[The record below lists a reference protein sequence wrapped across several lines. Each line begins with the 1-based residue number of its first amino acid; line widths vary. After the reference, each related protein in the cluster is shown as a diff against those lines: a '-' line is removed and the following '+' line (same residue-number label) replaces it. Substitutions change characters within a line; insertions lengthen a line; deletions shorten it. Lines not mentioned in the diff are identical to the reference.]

1 MKSNSDDM
9 LDHLLCSDHAKIRL
23 VLYCVRCEKPICI
36 DCLVES
42 HNGHFVKKLS
52 TVYEELVNYY
62 EEQKEKIL
70 NELLPKYIELGG
82 NADARKLEV
91 KNSTDEIKNEIDSH
105 IERVIRMVEK
115 IGTLAIGDLH
125 IASSEEL
132 QKFINFKSKID
143 KGITK
148 LNNLCKLM
156 SANIEAKPEISF
168 FKPIKS
174 NDLEGFQKLPTRP
187 HHKIYEFQPCKI
199 NKLIQRELS
208 DAVKTAENRK
218 EGNISARQGSLDH
231 KKCKLIKSN

>member
-1 MKSNSDDM
+1 
-9 LDHLLCSDHAKIRL
+9 
-23 VLYCVRCEKPICI
+23 
-36 DCLVES
+36 
-42 HNGHFVKKLS
+42 
-52 TVYEELVNYY
+52 
-62 EEQKEKIL
+62 
-70 NELLPKYIELGG
+70 
-82 NADARKLEV
+82 
-91 KNSTDEIKNEIDSH
+91 
-105 IERVIRMVEK
+105 
-115 IGTLAIGDLH
+115 
-125 IASSEEL
+125 
-132 QKFINFKSKID
+132 
-143 KGITK
+143 
-148 LNNLCKLM
+148 M